1 MGNVSSK
8 LLGIFCSKKVT
19 KPVYT
24 RKTEHWWR
32 GWGWWG
38 GGGVWE
44 VKRVKQEY
52 RRPQVSQPDDGTF
65 TFCLFL
71 SSIVLKSLY
80 SSYNKKKKN

>member
-8 LLGIFCSKKVT
+8 LLGIFVQKRLRILCI
-19 KPVYT
+19 PVKQST
-24 RKTEHWWR
+24 D
-32 GWGWWG
+32 G
-38 GGGVWE
+38 GGGGGGGGGG
-44 VKRVKQEY
+44 RVKQEY
-52 RRPQVSQPDDGTF
+52 RRPQVSQPGDGTF

>member
-8 LLGIFCSKKVT
+8 LLGIFVQKRLRILYI
-19 KPVYT
+19 PVKQST
-24 RKTEHWWR
+24 D
-32 GWGWWG
+32 G
-38 GGGVWE
+38 GGGVGE
-44 VKRVKQEY
+44 GVGGGGGKRVKQEY
-52 RRPQVSQPDDGTF
+52 RRPQVSQPGDDTF

>member
-1 MGNVSSK
+1 MGE
-8 LLGIFCSKKVT
+8 G
-19 KPVYT
+19 
-24 RKTEHWWR
+24 E
-32 GWGWWG
+32 G
-38 GGGVWE
+38 GG

-52 RRPQVSQPDDGTF
+52 RRPQVSQPGDGTF